1 MRKSFVFLAGI
12 LLVGSGI
19 FVACSMEQAEAKPT
33 WEVEGHWAEACQCDV
48 VCPCLYGKPASHGT
62 CNNSQVFQFD
72 KGRYE
77 DMVLDG
83 FYVVLSGSIP
93 ESPEE
98 GDAHVMSF
106 SRVYVDERANEQQRQ
121 ALVEIARALQGNLL
135 AQPPGQALAA
145 DQAVETVPIEAN
157 LTLAS
162 ADATIPDV
170 LDFHTERLMKPESEE
185 PWELTDAVMK
195 VDWMPQMYVG
205 KSTNYK
211 YTGAREWE
219 YSDRNAL
226 FGRFKA
232 NSDMPGFKAAAET
245 SAY

>member
-12 LLVGSGI
+12 LLVASGI
-19 FVACSMEQAEAKPT
+19 FAACSVEQAEAKPK
-33 WEVEGHWAEACQCDV
+33 WEVEGYWADACQCDV
-48 VCPCLYGKPASHGT
+48 VCPCLYGKPPSHGT
-62 CNNSQVFQFD
+62 CNSSQVLQID

-77 DMVLDG
+77 DVVLDEL
-83 FYVVLSGSIP
+83 YVVMAGSVP

-98 GDAHVMSF
+98 GDAHIMSF

-121 ALVEIARALQGNLL
+121 ALVEIARALMGNFLGL
-135 AQPPGQALAA
+135 PPGQALAA
-145 DQAVETVPIEAN
+145 DQAVEAVPIEAN

-162 ADATIPDV
+162 ADATIPDI

-185 PWELTDAVMK
+185 PWELTDAVMS

-205 KSTNYK
+205 KSKTYK
-211 YTGAREWE
+211 YSDAQEWDH
-219 YSDRNAL
+219 SGQNAL
-226 FGRFKA
+226 FGRFKV
-232 NSDMPGFKAAAET
+232 NSDMPGFKAAVET